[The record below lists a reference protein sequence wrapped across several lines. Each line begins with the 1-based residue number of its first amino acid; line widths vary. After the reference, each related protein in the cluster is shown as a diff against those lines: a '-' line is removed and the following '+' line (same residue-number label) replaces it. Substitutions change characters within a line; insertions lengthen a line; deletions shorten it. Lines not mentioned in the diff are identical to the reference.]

1 MVTKVTVGDKS
12 FSIPETLTVEQ
23 FATIQLFGYE
33 NARAIKLIC
42 ATVLKAPLNTFN
54 DIEDEDLTLLL
65 SMCLVPIISVQE
77 GQHTKE
83 LPSLDLDRLTFGQF
97 CDLDVITHKGLKTNL
112 AELISVLFELPMDE
126 VLDTPINWYWSK
138 VEAWLT
144 YRSELYGRYSS
155 FFGIE
160 ENDAQT
166 QGDMES
172 STDAARV
179 WYQAVIALANE
190 DFLKVHQVAERP
202 VIEALNFLAY
212 LKDKR
217 YRERQEQKRQLAA
230 NKRR

>member
-23 FATIQLFGYE
+23 FTTVQLFGYE
-33 NARAIKLIC
+33 NARAVKLIC

-54 DIEDEDLTLLL
+54 DIDDEDLTLLL

-77 GQHTKE
+77 GQYTKD
-83 LPSLDLDRLTFGQF
+83 LPSLDLDKLTFGQF

-112 AELISVLFELPMDE
+112 AELISVLFELPIDSII
-126 VLDTPINWYWSK
+126 DTPINWYWSK

-144 YRSELYGRYSS
+144 YRSELYGRYSA

-166 QGDMES
+166 EGNVES
-172 STDAARV
+172 SLDASRV
-179 WYQAVIALANE
+179 WYTAMVALANE
-190 DFLKVHQVAERP
+190 DFLKIHQVADRP
-202 VIEALNFLAY
+202 VIEAMNFLAY

-217 YRERQEQKRQLAA
+217 YRERQEAKRQLAT
-230 NKRR
+230 NKRK